1 MPNPLSSLQLAA
13 YAKVYDFRSN
23 FNKAVRQILTAY
35 SLTTQQPGEGI
46 QQIARTYNSCDFAVG
61 AATGATAP
69 LAQNLGAGVGR
80 HSAYAQFEGT
90 LTLLCSVPYEQEAQT
105 GAYLITADHARDL
118 DETVAQLYA
127 IFMEAL
133 EPFKSSGDFLP
144 YYDIQQILPIE
155 PDERPV
161 HDREVNV
168 AYVRFRIRFQIR
180 QSAWPS

>member
-1 MPNPLSSLQLAA
+1 MPNPLSSLQLAS
-13 YAKVYDFRSN
+13 YAKIYDFRSN
-23 FNKAVRQILTAY
+23 FNKAVRQVLTAY
-35 SLTTQQPGEGI
+35 GVTVQQPGEGD

-69 LAQNLGAGVGR
+69 LVQDLGAGTLR
-80 HSAYAQFEGT
+80 HSAYAQFEGV
-90 LTLLCSVPYEQEAQT
+90 LTLLCTVPYEQDPKT
-105 GAYLITADHARDL
+105 GSYLISADHARDL
-118 DETVAQLYA
+118 DLTVSQLYA

-161 HDREVNV
+161 HEREVNV
-168 AYVRFRIRFQIR
+168 ATVRFRIRFQIR
-180 QSAWPS
+180 QSAWPV